1 MKHFLGG
8 HCVCS
13 LTCKFTEKRKYFS
26 ELTCGHLGKRGVN
39 FSCVELYKVSE
50 SKLLHPVPRQ
60 TFPGGSVVKNPP
72 ANAGDERDVGSIT
85 RWGGYPGEGNGNPLQ
100 YSCPGKVM
108 DRGAWRSTVH
118 GVARVKYNLT
128 TKPPAPP
135 ESSWALEL
143 SGL

>member
-72 ANAGDERDVGSIT
+72 VNAGNTRDVGST
-85 RWGGYPGEGNGNPLQ
+85 SGSGRSPGGGNGNPLQ
-100 YSCPGKVM
+100 YSCPGNPVDKGTWWV
-108 DRGAWRSTVH
+108 TVH
-118 GVARVKYNLT
+118 GV
-128 TKPPAPP
+128 TK
-135 ESSWALEL
+135 SWT
-143 SGL
+143 